1 MVNIEKLSK
10 DVACWRKSKKSRGE
24 RIPAHLLSMALEL
37 SRLHGIEAIA
47 KSGSFTR
54 DQLQKAMNGRPDQQ
68 KEQKSTEVPLKYGI
82 LEVPARSLR
91 EAMILN
97 FISRAERNLFFL
109 QTEKQQL
116 WQENFYLCMREERDD
131 QPSLQC
137 KKVYVLYEKISFISR
152 LMVSVP
158 WCQMMGKDPVSSS
171 FLFSATG
178 ES

>member
-82 LEVPARSLR
+82 LEVPAPEPEGSHDL
-91 EAMILN
+91 ELHFPSGAKLIFPADGKTAAM
-97 FISRAERNLFFL
+97 AGKFL
-109 QTEKQQL
+109 
-116 WQENFYLCMREERDD
+116 
-131 QPSLQC
+131 S
-137 KKVYVLYEKISFISR
+137 VYEG
-152 LMVSVP
+152 
-158 WCQMMGKDPVSSS
+158 GKR
-171 FLFSATG
+171 
-178 ES
+178 